1 MAAGSVGAAR
11 WPNLGRHQPC
21 PSGPSTA
28 PQRAFG
34 FSPTPSGQSSG
45 PQSGASAGAGASL
58 QVSFGARRK
67 PTPAGGAARCSVAA
81 RERAI
86 HQRQLACGN
95 VSLQPRDAHRPPSSA
110 GLRKRRSSGG
120 LSKFASGSANV
131 AAGGWGGGAKGTG
144 TSAEAVSHADSAA
157 QQHRAH
163 GRGPRRAKW
172 CRGSTG
178 GGLRRRAAAPPTERP
193 VARTLGPRWLVM
205 RPPPSRKRPSTC
217 CSRLGSDGSRGG
229 AGTATG
235 GAGDGRGT
243 SAAVGLRSGGRPQS
257 GEVPSGNGRRSH

>member
-1 MAAGSVGAAR
+1 MDTHTLASWSSTLAAGSTGQTCCLNLTAVEQTRTVAPPAWPGHRLCPPAVETVGAAR

-67 PTPAGGAARCSVAA
+67 PTPAGGAARCSVAV

-95 VSLQPRDAHRPPSSA
+95 VSLLPRDAHRPPSSA
-110 GLRKRRSSGG
+110 GLRMRRSSGG

-131 AAGGWGGGAKGTG
+131 AAGG
-144 TSAEAVSHADSAA
+144 
-157 QQHRAH
+157 
-163 GRGPRRAKW
+163 
-172 CRGSTG
+172 
-178 GGLRRRAAAPPTERP
+178 
-193 VARTLGPRWLVM
+193 
-205 RPPPSRKRPSTC
+205 
-217 CSRLGSDGSRGG
+217 
-229 AGTATG
+229 
-235 GAGDGRGT
+235 
-243 SAAVGLRSGGRPQS
+243 
-257 GEVPSGNGRRSH
+257 